1 MQAGVPSSLGK
12 VYLTGVNLPLQV
24 ASTHHPVCE
33 DMAVETGT

>member
-1 MQAGVPSSLGK
+1 MRAGVLSSLSK
-12 VYLTGVNLPLQV
+12 AYLAGVNFPLQV